1 MRARFRFEYV
11 SNAETCRKFPR
22 RNRGTRRRPR
32 ELTRFGGT
40 HLNASALK
48 RNFAAEGS
56 HGRVSQSSLSSYA
69 RSIVTSYLIRAFLSL
84 FFFFF
89 FYFRY
94 HTLLPSL
101 SHAVSLNY
109 CVWKV
114 ILLFFNRLPTARI
127 CIAISLRLI
136 RALSRL
142 KFSFEN
148 YTRASPVR
156 SKSNE
161 RRTEA
166 A

>member
-40 HLNASALK
+40 HFNASALK
-48 RNFAAEGS
+48 RTFAAEGS

-84 FFFFF
+84 SFFFFF
-89 FYFRY
+89 IFATTLYFPFFLTRSLSIIVSRKLFSY
-94 HTLLPSL
+94 FSTDYQLREFVSPSL
-101 SHAVSLNY
+101 YVS
-109 CVWKV
+109 
-114 ILLFFNRLPTARI
+114 FAR
-127 CIAISLRLI
+127 S
-136 RALSRL
+136 
-142 KFSFEN
+142 
-148 YTRASPVR
+148 
-156 SKSNE
+156 
-161 RRTEA
+161 A